1 MDSPADFRKRAQDC
15 LALIPRMS
23 DASRP
28 ILLSIA
34 EAWVVLA
41 NELEIAD
48 PEFPTL
54 TGERADKVH

>member
-1 MDSPADFRKRAQDC
+1 
-15 LALIPRMS
+15 MS

-41 NELEIAD
+41 NELEAAD
-48 PEFPTL
+48 PESQTV
-54 TGERADKVH
+54 TGEHADKVH

>member
-1 MDSPADFRKRAQDC
+1 MDSPANFRKRAQDC
-15 LALIPRMS
+15 LALIPRMN

-41 NELEIAD
+41 NELEAAD
-48 PEFPTL
+48 PESQ
-54 TGERADKVH
+54 TGISERAEKVH

>member
-1 MDSPADFRKRAQDC
+1 
-15 LALIPRMS
+15 MS